1 MPSTTTSPVKILSDL
16 GVEMVDIETDQDYL
30 SALMEASAILQ
41 ASGQTDQRFKILT
54 DEVRVVR
61 ARRKKEEDP
70 TYQTKEERPE
80 VKDPLLRVKKTTITG
95 KAFKKGS
102 SVGRAENVAADTTG
116 ASALTIRDP
125 SAPDVSPPS
134 TDESSGA
141 SPSSVVSDSLKNSIN
156 AIAGSVDGIKQVLLK
171 GQEEDK
177 DAAADARR
185 AAEESEQKKR
195 EKGLES
201 KVFDGLKK
209 TGEKILKPI
218 TSLWD
223 RLLTFITTVFLG
235 RIMVKFIDWLGNP
248 GNVEKLMSFFRFLKD
263 WWPVIVAGLL
273 AFASP
278 LLGPVGVIAGIIA
291 LTVWGVSKIWGVID
305 FVKNL
310 PGKIWN
316 FLTGGPK
323 EGDPLKNQGPLG
335 GMPNLKGGDNEDTQG
350 KPSTEVG
357 GETPVE

>member
-16 GVEMVDIETDQDYL
+16 GYEMVDLESQEDYL
-30 SALMEASAILQ
+30 SALMEAIVTLQSSGGSGRARADILQ
-41 ASGQTDQRFKILT
+41 EELIR
-54 DEVRVVR
+54 VRKE
-61 ARRKKEEDP
+61 RKAANPSPGMKV
-70 TYQTKEERPE
+70 TQ
-80 VKDPLLRVKKTTITG
+80 KKITG

-134 TDESSGA
+134 TDESSGE

-235 RIMVKFIDWLGNP
+235 RIMVKFI
-248 GNVEKLMSFFRFLKD
+248 E
-263 WWPVIVAGLL
+263 
-273 AFASP
+273 
-278 LLGPVGVIAGIIA
+278 
-291 LTVWGVSKIWGVID
+291 
-305 FVKNL
+305 
-310 PGKIWN
+310 
-316 FLTGGPK
+316 
-323 EGDPLKNQGPLG
+323 
-335 GMPNLKGGDNEDTQG
+335 
-350 KPSTEVG
+350 
-357 GETPVE
+357 